1 MTNEDFIF
9 GLLMESELLGIRKE
23 VLELSHKIK
32 EEDKSI
38 NINVAIEKSFQIMK
52 SKLQEYNNV

>member
-9 GLLMESELLGIRKE
+9 ELLMEAESLGIRKE

-32 EEDKSI
+32 EENKLID
-38 NINVAIEKSFQIMK
+38 INVSIEKAFHHMK

>member
-38 NINVAIEKSFQIMK
+38 NINVAIEKAFYYMK